1 MIDTYTATIISI
13 VACFGTYLWGRSS
26 ATEPVTE
33 KLLNILEEQ
42 GFIKIKVNPETG
54 EKELQKVKCI

>member
-1 MIDTYTATIISI
+1 MSGLVNIGVD
-13 VACFGTYLWGRSS
+13 
-26 ATEPVTE
+26 VTE